1 MNERFHKTLL
11 SKETWSDAGAAQKYF
26 IKSIFKNDPE
36 SSTDGWVVVESSRCV
51 GQLRLVEKFAHFGTV
66 GQSRD
71 DYVPIKRPTK
81 ILMRAFC
88 YLTFLLVI
96 TARGTSV
103 MGPRAQVPQKNKL
116 ALILFTLLI
125 AAHQGLEPLK
135 AAFGK

>member
-1 MNERFHKTLL
+1 
-11 SKETWSDAGAAQKYF
+11 
-26 IKSIFKNDPE
+26 
-36 SSTDGWVVVESSRCV
+36 
-51 GQLRLVEKFAHFGTV
+51 
-66 GQSRD
+66 
-71 DYVPIKRPTK
+71 
-81 ILMRAFC
+81 MRTFC

-116 ALILFTLLI
+116 ALILFTAVLLLI